1 MCGFLLVP
9 LMGIA
14 TVVACAGET
23 DRSRSVT
30 VRDSAGIR
38 IVENEGASWTS
49 DQAWRLSQEP
59 IAEIGRLD
67 EPPHQFSEE
76 VVGATRLADRRIV
89 VGDGTSGELR
99 FFDELGQHLAT
110 AGGRGEGPG
119 EFRFMLDLTRVAGDT
134 LIAGKGF
141 PPGRQ
146 AWFTAEGTFIDQTA
160 HDLTGRLDPARH
172 FSEFAF
178 TLPDGSLLMYVYVRS
193 TPPRD
198 PIRRSRFGLIR
209 VSRDG
214 SEQDTL
220 GWFAGTEYMYRG
232 SGRAQRAAG
241 PTPFRSKTLIA
252 LGTDHILT
260 AETGRYEIRRTRFD
274 GSIDLI
280 VRHPI
285 EPIPVTAA
293 DREAFQEEILEFA
306 RQQNREPQ
314 YQRWL
319 AEIEFPESKPPLVAL
334 VSDATGN
341 IWVKEEQGPDAD
353 DLWAVFDG
361 EGFLLGRVEMPTELC
376 EPQCGEPFG
385 GIMEIGSD
393 YVLATLRD
401 EFDVVYVRVY
411 DLTKPGQ

>member
-1 MCGFLLVP
+1 MTRFLV
-9 LMGIA
+9 
-14 TVVACAGET
+14 VVAMAIIVGCGGES
-23 DRSRSVT
+23 DLRRGVT
-30 VRDSAGIR
+30 VSDSAGIR
-38 IVENEGASWTS
+38 IVENVGASWTS

-67 EPPHQFSEE
+67 EPAHQLSR
-76 VVGATRLADRRIV
+76 VVGATRLADGRIV
-89 VGDGTSGELR
+89 VGDGGSGELR
-99 FFDELGQHLAT
+99 FFDAFGQYLAT
-110 AGGRGEGPG
+110 AGGKGEGPG
-119 EFRFMLDLTRVAGDT
+119 EFRFMLDVTRMAGDT
-134 LIAGKGF
+134 LVAGNGF

-146 AWFTAEGTFIDQTA
+146 AWFTADGTFIDQTA
-160 HDLTGRLDPARH
+160 RDLTGRLDTERH
-172 FSEFAF
+172 FSEFAL
-178 TLPDGSLLMYVYVRS
+178 TLPDASLLMYVNVRS
-193 TPPRD
+193 TPPRA
-198 PIRRSRFGLIR
+198 PVRRSRFGFIR

-220 GWFAGTEYMYRG
+220 GWFAGMEFMYRG
-232 SGRAQRAAG
+232 SGMQMTAG
-241 PTPFRSKTLIA
+241 PTPFSSKTIIA
-252 LGTDHILT
+252 LGTDHILA

-274 GSIDLI
+274 GRIDLI
-280 VRHPI
+280 IRHPV

-293 DREAFQEEILEFA
+293 DREAFREEILEFA
-306 RQQNREPQ
+306 RQQNREPR

-361 EGFLLGRVEMPTELC
+361 EGFLLGRVEMPTGLC
-376 EPQCGEPFG
+376 EPQCGQPSG

-401 EFDVVYVRVY
+401 EFDVEYVRVY
-411 DLTKPGQ
+411 YLIKPGQ

>member
-1 MCGFLLVP
+1 MMSRFL
-9 LMGIA
+9 
-14 TVVACAGET
+14 VVAAMAILVACGGQS
-23 DRSRSVT
+23 DLPRGVT

-67 EPPHQFSEE
+67 EPAHQLSR
-76 VVGATRLADRRIV
+76 VVDATRLADGRIV

-99 FFDELGQHLAT
+99 FFDEFGQHLTT
-110 AGGRGEGPG
+110 AGGKGEGPG
-119 EFRFMLDLTRVAGDT
+119 EFSFMVDVARMAGDT
-134 LIAGKGF
+134 LVAGERF

-146 AWFTAEGTFIDQTA
+146 AWFTADGTFIHQTA
-160 HDLTGRLDPARH
+160 RDLTGRLDPEKH
-172 FSEFAF
+172 LLQFAF
-178 TLPDGSLLMYVYVRS
+178 TLPDGSLLMYVSVRT
-193 TPPRD
+193 TPPHD
-198 PIRRSRFGLIR
+198 PVRRSRFGFIR

-220 GWFAGTEYMYRG
+220 GWFAGTEFMYQG
-232 SGRAQRAAG
+232 SGRQMTAG
-241 PTPFRSKTLIA
+241 PTPFSSKTIIA
-252 LGTDHILT
+252 LSTDHILV
-260 AETGRYEIRRTRFD
+260 AETGRYEIRRIRFD

-280 VRHPI
+280 IRHPV

-293 DREAFQEEILEFA
+293 DREAFREEILEFA

-319 AEIEFPESKPPLVAL
+319 AEIEFPESKPPLAAL

-341 IWVKEEQGPDAD
+341 IWVKEERGPDAD
-353 DLWAVFDG
+353 DVWAVFDG
-361 EGFLLGRVEMPTELC
+361 DGFLIRQVEMPNGLC
-376 EPQCGEPFG
+376 EPRCGELGG

-401 EFDVVYVRVY
+401 EFDVEYVRVY
-411 DLTKPGQ
+411 DLIKPGQ